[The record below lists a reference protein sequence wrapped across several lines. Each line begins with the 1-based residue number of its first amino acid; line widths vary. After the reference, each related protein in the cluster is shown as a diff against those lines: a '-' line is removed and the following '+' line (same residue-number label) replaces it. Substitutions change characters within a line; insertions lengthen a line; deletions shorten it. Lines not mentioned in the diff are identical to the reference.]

1 MKDQDID
8 ECLHLLSDERRRQ
21 VLTHLRHAADET
33 LSFDDLLEAV
43 YEDGPASSDHH
54 PRREREE
61 LAIQLHHTHL
71 PKLAAHGL
79 VEFEPRS
86 GVVRYHPDEQV
97 ERVLDALRRD
107 VSLPNP

>member
-8 ECLHLLSDERRRQ
+8 ECLRLLSNERRRQ
-21 VLTHLRHAADET
+21 VLTHLRQAADGA

-43 YEDGPASSDHH
+43 YEDGSDPDHH
-54 PRREREE
+54 PRREREN

-71 PKLAAHGL
+71 PKLAAQGL

-86 GVVRYHPDEQV
+86 GVVRYHSDEQV
-97 ERVLDALRRD
+97 ERMLDALRRD
-107 VSLPNP
+107 VSLPNQ